1 MSKERNPQQ
10 DKAALWQKTNTANLI
25 RNSSSGTFYARF
37 RMAGK
42 LRWLSLETTS
52 LTTAKLKLADTLK
65 QERQL
70 VAAGDGQITF
80 AQAAKIYRE
89 RKAKDATL
97 KPKTK
102 EDHEQRFRRLMKVIS
117 GTGRNS
123 TALPGV
129 ARGERRQRMEAEVAS
144 REAAWAAWGTVKIKK
159 ITPAQCKEWAD
170 KLRESYAG
178 STTFNKSLACLIEIL
193 DIGIEQGAR
202 FDNPAKSKA
211 IERAKDK
218 PKKLR
223 LPEPDQFDRFIAA
236 VETSGSGWSKPCAD
250 LVRFLAFT
258 GLRIDE
264 ARFITWADVN
274 FVKGEITVRGNP
286 DTGLKHR
293 AVGESRT
300 VPLIPDA
307 RALLERLRSERPDEA
322 DSAPVMQVAECQRA
336 MDRAAEVVGMPRIT
350 HHDLRHMFATRCI
363 ESGVDIPT
371 VSRWL
376 GHKDGGALAMRTYGH
391 LRDTHS
397 AEMARRVTFSTP
409 QPANVV
415 KLESGV
421 AA

>member
-89 RKAKDATL
+89 RKAKDSTL

-102 EDHEQRFRRLMKVIS
+102 EDHEQRFARLMKVIV

-144 REAAWAAWGTVKIKK
+144 REAAWAAWGTLKIKK
-159 ITPAQCKEWAD
+159 ITPAQCKEWTD

-178 STTFNKSLACLIEIL
+178 STTFNKSLGCLIEIL

-223 LPEPDQFDRFIAA
+223 LPEPDQFDGFIVA
-236 VETSGSGWSKPCAD
+236 VESSGSGWSKPCAD

-264 ARFITWADVN
+264 ARFVTWADVN
-274 FVKGEITVRGNP
+274 FIKGEITVRGNP

-293 AVGESRT
+293 AVGESRA

-322 DSAPVMQVAECQRA
+322 DSVPVMLVAECQRA
-336 MDRAAEVVGMPRIT
+336 MDRAAQVVGMARIT
-350 HHDLRHMFATRCI
+350 HHDLRHLFATRCI

-371 VSRWL
+371 VSRWM
-376 GHKDGGALAMRTYGH
+376 GHQDGGALAMRTYGH

-397 AEMARRVTFSTP
+397 TEMARRVTFSMP

>member
-1 MSKERNPQQ
+1 MSKESNPQQ
-10 DKAALWQKTNTANLI
+10 DKAVLWQKTNTANLI

-89 RKAKDATL
+89 RKAKDSTL

-102 EDHEQRFRRLMKVIS
+102 EDHEQRFARLMKVIVS
-117 GTGRNS
+117 TGRNS

-144 REAAWAAWGTVKIKK
+144 REAAWAAWGTLKIKK
-159 ITPAQCKEWAD
+159 ITPAQCKEWTD

-178 STTFNKSLACLIEIL
+178 STTFNKSLGCLIEIL

-223 LPEPDQFDRFIAA
+223 LPEPDQFDGFIAA

-264 ARFITWADVN
+264 ARFVTWADVN
-274 FVKGEITVRGNP
+274 FIKGEITVRGNP

-293 AVGESRT
+293 AAGESRA

-307 RALLERLRSERPDEA
+307 RSLLERLRSDRPDEA
-322 DSAPVMQVAECQRA
+322 DSALVMQVAECQRA
-336 MDRAAEVVGMPRIT
+336 MDRAAKVVGMARIT
-350 HHDLRHMFATRCI
+350 HHDLRHLFATRCI

-371 VSRWL
+371 VSRWM